1 MDEQTLNAIKNNL
14 ANMAANSAP
23 ANAPS
28 EQEEKGILDSMVDS
42 VKGVFEDASNWM
54 AERADYVDAR
64 DTVALEEY
72 KRHKV
77 SDNINA
83 IANNNDSIF
92 QPLGQ
97 AMQQSETVYKYIM
110 DDSAKI
116 AQARNIQKDI
126 GIPVNVT
133 LSDSTTWKRANA
145 IYQENL
151 ENKKLSED
159 NGVQWSIY
167 DIYKAHPE
175 IKTITDSDPAA
186 GALILK
192 DMASARKEM
201 NIIEGFTQYLNMG
214 NKELELNNLRYKSY
228 TAPSKMTD
236 NDRQRMQD
244 LEQQLD
250 SEKKLYDV
258 KFRDNPLLYALSGV
272 GQSLPEMW
280 QSIHTG
286 LEDAA
291 GWYQMSIWAG
301 AGAGAAVGSVAGP
314 AGAAAGATTGGTVAA
329 ITGAV
334 KLAAKTITAH
344 EVRQAVLKNMAAK
357 SLAPNLSKQMMKG
370 GMYVGS
376 FRGMAT
382 PEIGNRFAE
391 YQNLTDKNGISLMST
406 DEAWS
411 KAFFA
416 GSVNAA
422 LEVVPTGNV
431 LSKMAKPGTVA
442 EKIIGDIFA
451 KNTAKAQLGADIGK
465 GTQKLF
471 VNTLKVTGTESF
483 EEGTQQAADDL
494 VKNQIKDSHGGNV
507 YRKEHGDKYYDIN
520 LVSEGKSM
528 TAREILEDSANAA
541 LAAVPSSM
549 VFGLGG
555 AIGGGAV
562 SGGRYALR
570 QQHLLKN
577 ETDAEKMARHTY
589 TGVVMAEQLQ
599 DAVQNSELQKTAPDV
614 QAQLI
619 REKAKGTGFETIY
632 IDTEMALKKENG
644 QQDLVAVAKA
654 AGIDEDALQTA
665 VETKGTIAVPL
676 ESFAQSEA
684 STELLESA
692 SFDTAADSMARM
704 RENAKYTMEK
714 MQENAERL
722 VEQQMGLVESI
733 PKELFPEDTEEAQAH
748 REIVEAAIL
757 RDIDNPARGLN
768 ALISDVEANIMEI
781 LQPALNYLEDTS
793 GNGVSIVD
801 VGEGHTIRVS
811 ENAKWYQD
819 FYKAHKRKPTKGEL
833 MDIAA
838 DMVGGKSNI
847 EYWAVQNA
855 EEAKAAAEVGAEL
868 ERLNKKLDAL
878 NGVKEKMKGINSTE
892 IKIAESM
899 SPEGYKVYRKYADM
913 LQGAPGL
920 ASRAARVNAVLFA
933 HMMERL
939 AENTRRATGN
949 PNYTAMDA
957 ADKIMLQM
965 GGRQANVNSLDQAM
979 FDVSGK
985 GVSSLNGFMLKILEK
1000 EAEGTKASKIKWF
1013 DKNTGVTYPGSQVK
1027 HAILKHDLTDEDL
1040 DNVQRGVNQL
1050 QDVHMSKR
1058 AVGDYHGK
1066 PIFAKTIVD
1075 DQMYYVSLE
1084 ICKNGRVV
1092 FLTAARTNDKLY
1104 DTYKKEH
1111 RSESSTHKELNA
1123 DSNDVLSIPNIQ
1135 ELMGIV
1141 KDGKENY
1148 SQMAGENAKTA
1159 ALDKLSQAKE
1169 MLEAGEIESDIYEK
1183 TGWLRGFDGK
1193 WRFEIPDNLDKVD
1206 FTAFAEHD
1214 EVELGEIY
1222 DNPALYEAYPWLKEV
1237 SVAMEAMGKKRK
1249 GYADS
1254 LGISLNAALLKD
1266 KEKARENLATTLI
1279 HEIQHLIQKK
1289 EGFAAGGSPE
1299 TVVNQVKNELKKVN
1313 EPLLKV
1319 NPSLIK
1325 QYWANREKLN
1335 ELADD
1340 GNFGEEYEAV
1350 ENQNEE
1356 LLNSIAE
1363 GVGLGVEDTQHLLN
1377 RKRDLETAL
1386 KKVKNAS
1393 DKEKA
1398 EFELYQS
1405 LAGEREARYAEDRAV
1420 GKITGEPDAYE
1431 MQGYDAVIV
1440 FDGIGFNTPNQA
1452 MVSGI
1457 DVDQLVDVVD
1467 ITNNLPDGKVTKK
1480 SILAYIRSLIAE
1492 DTKIKTADNKAIMSI
1507 LPKDARHITYS
1518 SRKTIDAKETLNRS
1532 REIFSIK
1539 DLIAQSTLIERIPN
1553 TKKDRKPNVKSY
1565 YRFYVPVKIQD
1576 DIKTVRL
1583 VAEEQEGEIRTNPLS
1598 VNLYDVIEEKRRRT
1612 NAPAGISPVEEIE
1625 SPSSRISIRDMLR
1638 GVKDYDGKLY
1648 IPEGETF
1655 NQIAW
1660 HGSPY
1665 DFDNFDLGAIGSG
1678 EGRQAHGWGL
1688 YFAKDKKVSEAYKEI
1703 IGSQKQTVIWNGK
1716 EYFFGEDEE
1725 FDWITD
1731 SPDNEKYKYGE
1742 AMGYVLDSLYE
1753 GMTKEEAIANL
1764 QHSIDKGRIRGKYID
1779 EARKAI
1785 TILKN
1790 GSGGAKNKPML
1801 FKVDIPDNDN
1811 LLDENKR
1818 YEDQMKE
1825 TQEKIVNAI
1834 KDLPQDQQR
1843 VFWWWWLRQ
1852 EMGSTEGE
1860 IKANKELR
1868 NLELTIKYCKKASV
1882 GFEEPGKNTPAF
1894 LKRTSIKHLER
1905 AGYTEEQINN
1915 EAFMESESKRY
1926 DEELADLQE
1935 KAAEEKRKGKE
1946 LRNKRL
1952 EDAMAAPQTELEK
1965 GIGTGKEIYDYL
1977 TKVLS
1982 DGKDARKTSEYL
1994 NEHGISG
2001 VTYDGG
2007 RDSRCY
2013 VVFDDKA
2020 ISIIEKFNQGIKGQ
2034 TSTTA
2039 NGQYIVSLFEK
2050 ADESTFMHEMAHMYL
2065 LELEK
2070 LAFMDEQCKKDF
2082 DTIMEWATYKNGD
2095 EKHYRKT
2102 PFAKEFGKIAA
2113 DIRSAK
2119 KSGDKERAE
2128 KLKRQWAHER
2138 FARGFEMYLEH
2149 GTAPSKALQS
2159 AFRRFK
2165 QFLKTI
2171 YIAFTGDGARANAK
2185 VERVMARMLASDE
2198 EIEAMSLDDRYK
2210 DITKAGG
2217 EKLLNES
2224 QKETYQR
2231 WLQEAREEAK
2241 EKLMKI
2247 MMKDL
2252 EEENQRKYQEALDTE
2267 RARKRAELE
2276 EQPLYVA
2283 QKIVEESGDKNTI
2296 VELNIYPSVE
2306 VYEAEL
2312 KDKGTLQTNLEE
2324 YMKWYAES
2332 IDQQKVDTHTT
2343 QEKLEKMMEQSVYH
2357 KKLLAFE
2364 AAALREKEMLA
2375 QKINSKAKGAID
2387 EVSDTIGNFKD
2398 GADEE
2403 NVKKLVKAVN
2413 KLRFSS
2419 RWTAQELESI
2429 DNILKQSNKEEMKKA
2444 LETFTKEATSWQQN
2458 LKTIEDAF
2466 KGRMSIVKGMARSNL
2481 MNRSIAE
2488 SCDRTRYVVS
2498 EKKAASDMQR
2508 LIRAGKWDEAMLQQE
2523 TRVTSAA
2530 LAEVAEKNR
2539 AKVDKILDKVK
2550 KQLTAKTV
2558 KLPAEER
2565 YWINKLA
2572 YDLRLDKNWQ
2582 KDLGRPTG
2590 DSLHLVPEEPTRP
2603 ENCRELKEIFEELKN
2618 TLEVQE
2624 DMLDALSYIYQSGF
2638 TDYRALTMRQ
2648 FEACTNIITVLY
2660 KTGRDKFQLKSFDG
2674 KLLSDVVDEIVNETD
2689 NEGRPIQTPEVNQK
2703 KINDDAGGIGYNDF
2717 FAKIPGLGPTISEY
2731 GSKYLTA
2738 HMKPEELIK
2747 LLGDKAHKYLYNLYD
2762 RAAGERGKRTAESI
2776 KKLQEIMSVY
2786 SRKEKQNMSKQVY
2799 ELRTGAGVEKL
2810 SKENVICMA
2819 LNMGTDKNF
2828 VRMYKGLGID
2838 GLSTQRFIE
2847 ANMTK
2852 KDWETVQKLWDY
2864 IGSFW
2869 PETVKVEEELNGV
2882 TPEGVEPRDFT
2893 IMCEGEPLKMKGG
2906 YYPIAYNP
2914 VKSTK
2919 AETQT
2924 MDAVTQ
2930 GNMAGAQVLG
2940 TGRGFTKSRSE
2951 TDNIERPL
2959 LLQFNV
2965 ITNHL
2970 QDVIKNITFRIA
2982 ARDAY
2987 RLTHAKGFEEYVR
3000 GTLGNEA
3007 LKSINQ
3013 WVIDCWRI
3021 LPNDTD
3027 QGTSLFSRSL
3037 GFLRRNAAINI
3048 MGYKLWPVVENV
3060 TNLFPMM
3067 DRIGAVNTIT
3077 ALGDYMAHQKEN
3089 DKLLL
3094 KSVFMTNRIN
3104 SMDRDIG
3111 MMPGIFEAGY
3121 KATDWLKE
3129 HAYTA
3134 LTFTDLMFSK
3144 PLWCRTY
3151 KDSFAKNFQDVLK
3164 EENQKKVNMDEAQQK
3179 IVDLQKRIMPLS
3191 KDLYAAQ
3198 NELRD
3203 VMNDVASGRSNER
3216 SLIEKQNSVAQKES
3230 SLKPLRKELWEAELE
3245 VDRLSKIPAKTQA
3258 EITAEAE
3265 KRSAQEADAAVRSV
3279 FGSGETKDLAA
3290 VQKGGEFLKLFT
3302 AFYSF
3307 FNTQANAILASYY
3320 KGKFR
3325 RDELAGANGLRRWMP
3340 FAKSVFYRIILTS
3353 AMATVMKMALLGDGN
3368 DDKHKYR
3375 KVKNADGTEIEEEIP
3390 LLERFLTQFAK
3401 NTVSTASGTA
3411 VGLRDIVGLYS
3422 NLVFEGTDY
3431 GRGASIGSIGMSVID
3446 KLTQAFKLASQQE
3459 EKNARIEEQELKRQA
3474 RYDKMTPAAK
3484 KKFDENLK
3492 YRKPVHKT
3500 TYADIGKSLTQA
3512 VTSVTAGRT
3521 GITDSMGNAVMT
3533 TLQYMTDGD
3542 GCYDK
3547 TLSNMAWSAIWNKKP
3562 VAVEVPK
3569 KPPQEKKKKKGAK

>member
-1 MDEQTLNAIKNNL
+1 MSEMSEALEAHLEKVWGGTPEEVAARNAQ
-14 ANMAANSAP
+14 P
-23 ANAPS
+23 
-28 EQEEKGILDSMVDS
+28 EEKGILDSMVDS
-42 VKGVFEDASNWM
+42 VKGVFEDASEWM

-64 DTVALEEY
+64 DTVAFEEY

-151 ENKKLSED
+151 ENKKLSAD
-159 NGVQWSIY
+159 NGGQWSIY

-258 KFRDNPLLYALSGV
+258 KFRDNSLLYALSGV

-301 AGAGAAVGSVAGP
+301 TGAGAAVGSVAGP
-314 AGAAAGATTGGTVAA
+314 GGAAAGAATGGTVAA

-357 SLAPNLSKQMMKG
+357 SLTPNLSKQMMKG
-370 GMYVGS
+370 GMYWGS
-376 FRGMAT
+376 FRGMAA

-391 YQNLTDKNGISLMST
+391 YQNLTDKNGISLMSK

-422 LEVVPTGNV
+422 LEVVPTGGV

-442 EKIIGDIFA
+442 EKIIGDIVA

-507 YRKEHGDKYYDIN
+507 YRKEHGDKYYDIK

-570 QQHLLKN
+570 QKHLLKN
-577 ETDAEKMARHTY
+577 ETDAEKLARHTY
-589 TGVVMAEQLQ
+589 TGVAMAEQLQ

-644 QQDLVAVAKA
+644 QQDLEALAKA

-733 PKELFPEDTEEAQAH
+733 PKELFPEDTEEAQAN

-768 ALISDVEANIMEI
+768 KLIADVEANIMEI

-801 VGEGHTIRVS
+801 IGEGHTIRVS
-811 ENAKWYQD
+811 ENARWYQD

-855 EEAKAAAEVGAEL
+855 EEAKAASEIGAEL

-965 GGRQANVNSLDQAM
+965 GGRQANTNSMDQAM

-1000 EAEGTKASKIKWF
+1000 EAEGTEASKIKWF
-1013 DKNTGVTYPGSQVK
+1013 DKNTGVTYPGAQVK

-1040 DNVQRGVNQL
+1040 DNIQTGINKLYDVYLSKQKKGRFRG
-1050 QDVHMSKR
+1050 K
-1058 AVGDYHGK
+1058 A
-1066 PIFAKTIVD
+1066 IFGRMD
-1075 DQMYYVSLE
+1075 NGGSSYYVSLE
-1084 ICKNGRVV
+1084 IRNDGNVV
-1092 FLTAARTNDKLY
+1092 FLTAAKTNDGLY
-1104 DTYKKEH
+1104 NGYKKEH
-1111 RSESSTHKELNA
+1111 GSARLNSQSEPVPN
-1123 DSNDVLSIPNIQ
+1123 SNHVLSIPKIQ

-1141 KDGKENY
+1141 KNGKENY

-1169 MLEAGEIESDIYEK
+1169 
-1183 TGWLRGFDGK
+1183 
-1193 WRFEIPDNLDKVD
+1193 
-1206 FTAFAEHD
+1206 
-1214 EVELGEIY
+1214 
-1222 DNPALYEAYPWLKEV
+1222 
-1237 SVAMEAMGKKRK
+1237 
-1249 GYADS
+1249 
-1254 LGISLNAALLKD
+1254 
-1266 KEKARENLATTLI
+1266 
-1279 HEIQHLIQKK
+1279 
-1289 EGFAAGGSPE
+1289 
-1299 TVVNQVKNELKKVN
+1299 
-1313 EPLLKV
+1313 
-1319 NPSLIK
+1319 
-1325 QYWANREKLN
+1325 
-1335 ELADD
+1335 
-1340 GNFGEEYEAV
+1340 
-1350 ENQNEE
+1350 
-1356 LLNSIAE
+1356 
-1363 GVGLGVEDTQHLLN
+1363 
-1377 RKRDLETAL
+1377 
-1386 KKVKNAS
+1386 
-1393 DKEKA
+1393 KA
-1398 EFELYQS
+1398 EFELYES
-1405 LAGEREARYAEDRAV
+1405 LAGEREARYAEDRAA
-1420 GKITGEPDAYE
+1420 GKITREPDAYE
-1431 MQGYDAVIV
+1431 VQGYDAVIV
-1440 FDGIGFNTPNQA
+1440 FDGNEFNAEADGRIYKKPIEEVTIKSNERLKRP
-1452 MVSGI
+1452 
-1457 DVDQLVDVVD
+1457 
-1467 ITNNLPDGKVTKK
+1467 ITDSVNKFAKEHPDGISVKTAIGEVAITKK
-1480 SILAYIRSLIAE
+1480 SIRDSLSHRCTPKKIAVIPTLE
-1492 DTKIKTADNKAIMSI
+1492 NGLLYAEPVQTLLDYDNAQKNNHYFVYPVSIDGEENFVLCRVVEQDSEKRLYVHEVASREEIIEKSDSLKTRAAANESNPTPRGVALYTSILMDYLEKIKKN
-1507 LPKDARHITYS
+1507 
-1518 SRKTIDAKETLNRS
+1518 EVN
-1532 REIFSIK
+1532 
-1539 DLIAQSTLIERIPN
+1539 
-1553 TKKDRKPNVKSY
+1553 
-1565 YRFYVPVKIQD
+1565 
-1576 DIKTVRL
+1576 
-1583 VAEEQEGEIRTNPLS
+1583 EQQ
-1598 VNLYDVIEEKRRRT
+1598 
-1612 NAPAGISPVEEIE
+1612 
-1625 SPSSRISIRDMLR
+1625 
-1638 GVKDYDGKLY
+1638 
-1648 IPEGETF
+1648 ETF

-1678 EGRQAHGWGL
+1678 EGRQVHGWGL
-1688 YFAKDKKVSEAYKEI
+1688 YFAEDEKT
-1703 IGSQKQTVIWNGK
+1703 SQK
-1716 EYFFGEDEE
+1716 
-1725 FDWITD
+1725 
-1731 SPDNEKYKYGE
+1731 YKK
-1742 AMGYVLDSLYE
+1742 L
-1753 GMTKEEAIANL
+1753 
-1764 QHSIDKGRIRGKYID
+1764 
-1779 EARKAI
+1779 
-1785 TILKN
+1785 LKKKT
-1790 GSGGAKNKPML
+1790 GVDGVMY
-1801 FKVDIPDNDN
+1801 KVDIPDNAN
-1811 LLDENKR
+1811 LLDEDKSLDEQPDN
-1818 YEDQMKE
+1818 
-1825 TQEKIVNAI
+1825 V
-1834 KDLPQDQQR
+1834 
-1843 VFWWWWLRQ
+1843 
-1852 EMGSTEGE
+1852 
-1860 IKANKELR
+1860 
-1868 NLELTIKYCKKASV
+1868 KKAIMAYY
-1882 GFEEPGKNTPAF
+1882 EARPGLYNVPDSIDSLGVESGEHF
-1894 LKRTSIKHLER
+1894 LKEVI
-1905 AGYTEEQINN
+1905 
-1915 EAFMESESKRY
+1915 FDKRR
-1926 DEELADLQE
+1926 EGNSNPE
-1935 KAAEEKRKGKE
+1935 KAASLE
-1946 LRNKRL
+1946 LNSL
-1952 EDAMAAPQTELEK
+1952 
-1965 GIGTGKEIYDYL
+1965 GIEGITYEGNR
-1977 TKVLS
+1977 
-1982 DGKDARKTSEYL
+1982 DG
-1994 NEHGISG
+1994 
-2001 VTYDGG
+2001 
-2007 RDSRCY
+2007 RCY

-2050 ADESTFMHEMAHMYL
+2050 ADESTFMHEMAHLYL

-2119 KSGDKERAE
+2119 KSGDKERVE

-2252 EEENQRKYQEALDTE
+2252 EEENQRKYQEALDAE

-2332 IDQQKVDTHTT
+2332 IDQQEVDTHTT

-2375 QKINSKAKGAID
+2375 QKINSKAKEAID

-2403 NVKKLVKAVN
+2403 NGKKLVKAVN

-2429 DNILKQSNKEEMKKA
+2429 DNILKQSNKGEMKKA
-2444 LETFTKEATSWQQN
+2444 LEAFSKEATSWQQN

-2466 KGRMSIVKGMARSNL
+2466 KGRMSIVKEMARSNL

-2530 LAEVAEKNR
+2530 LAEEAEKNR
-2539 AKVDKILDKVK
+2539 TKVDKILDKVK

-2674 KLLSDVVDEIVNETD
+2674 KLLSDVVDEIVNDTD
-2689 NEGRPIQTPEVNQK
+2689 SKGRPIETPEVNQK
-2703 KINDDAGGIGYNDF
+2703 KVNDDAGGIGYNDF

-2919 AETQT
+2919 AEQQA

-2930 GNMAGAQVLG
+2930 GNMAGARVLG

-2970 QDVIKNITFRIA
+2970 QDVIKNITFRLA

-3067 DRIGAVNTIT
+3067 DRIGAVNTIS

-3104 SMDRDIG
+3104 SMDRDIS

-3191 KDLYAAQ
+3191 KELYAAQ
-3198 NELRD
+3198 NELKD
-3203 VMNDVASGRSNER
+3203 VMNDVASGRSNQR
-3216 SLIEKQNSVAQKES
+3216 MLIEKQNSVAQKES
-3230 SLKPLRKELWEAELE
+3230 TLKPLRKELWEAEME

-3320 KGKFR
+3320 KGKFH

-3533 TLQYMTDGD
+3533 TLQYMADGD

>member
-14 ANMAANSAP
+14 ANMAANGAP
-23 ANAPS
+23 ASASS
-28 EQEEKGILDSMVDS
+28 EPEEKGILDSMVDS
-42 VKGVFEDASNWM
+42 VKGVFEDASEWM

-151 ENKKLSED
+151 ENKKLSAD
-159 NGVQWSIY
+159 NGGQWSIY

-186 GALILK
+186 GVLILK

-258 KFRDNPLLYALSGV
+258 KFRDNPLFYALSGV

-301 AGAGAAVGSVAGP
+301 AGAGATVGSVAGP
-314 AGAAAGATTGGTVAA
+314 AGTAAGAGIGGTVAA
-329 ITGAV
+329 AASTVKGVAKAV
-334 KLAAKTITAH
+334 TAH
-344 EVRQAVLKNMAAK
+344 EARQAILKKAAQRA
-357 SLAPNLSKQMMKG
+357 LAPNLSTQMAKG
-370 GMYVGS
+370 GMYLGS
-376 FRGMAT
+376 FRGMAV

-391 YQNLTDKNGISLMST
+391 YQNLTDKNGISLMSK

-422 LEVVPTGNV
+422 LEVVPTGGV
-431 LSKMAKPGTVA
+431 LSKIAKPGTVT
-442 EKIIGDIFA
+442 EKVVA

-507 YRKEHGDKYYDIN
+507 YRKGHGDKYYDIN

-570 QQHLLKN
+570 QKHLLKN
-577 ETDAEKMARHTY
+577 ETDAEKLARHTY

-644 QQDLVAVAKA
+644 QQDLEALAKA

-733 PKELFPEDTEEAQAH
+733 PKELFPEDTEEAQAN

-768 ALISDVEANIMEI
+768 KLIADVEANIMEI

-801 VGEGHTIRVS
+801 IGEGHTIRVS
-811 ENAKWYQD
+811 ENARWYQD

-855 EEAKAAAEVGAEL
+855 EEAKAASEIGAEL

-899 SPEGYKVYRKYADM
+899 SPEGYKVYRKYADI

-939 AENTRRATGN
+939 AENTRRATGK

-1000 EAEGTKASKIKWF
+1000 EAEGTEASKIKWF
-1013 DKNTGVTYPGSQVK
+1013 DKNTGVTYPGAQVK
-1027 HAILKHDLTDEDL
+1027 HAILKHDLADEDL
-1040 DNVQRGVNQL
+1040 DNIQTGINKLYDVYLSKQKKGRFRG
-1050 QDVHMSKR
+1050 K
-1058 AVGDYHGK
+1058 A
-1066 PIFAKTIVD
+1066 IFGRMD
-1075 DQMYYVSLE
+1075 NGGSSYYVSLE
-1084 ICKNGRVV
+1084 MRNDGNVV
-1092 FLTAARTNDKLY
+1092 FLTAAKTNDGLY
-1104 DTYKKEH
+1104 NGYKKEH
-1111 RSESSTHKELNA
+1111 GSARLNSQSEPVPN
-1123 DSNDVLSIPNIQ
+1123 SNHVLSIPKIQ

-1141 KDGKENY
+1141 KNGKENY

-1159 ALDKLSQAKE
+1159 ALDKLPQAKE
-1169 MLEAGEIESDIYEK
+1169 MLEAGEIESDIYKK

-1206 FTAFAEHD
+1206 FESLIKHGET
-1214 EVELGEIY
+1214 ELGEIY

-1237 SVAMEAMGKKRK
+1237 SVAMETMGKKRR

-1266 KEKARENLATTLI
+1266 KEKAHENLATTLI

-1289 EGFAAGGSPE
+1289 EGFAAGGGPE
-1299 TVVNQVKNELKKVN
+1299 TVVHQVKNELKKVN
-1313 EPLLKV
+1313 ESMLKA

-1325 QYWANREKLN
+1325 QYWENQTKLN
-1335 ELADD
+1335 KLADD
-1340 GNFGEEYEAV
+1340 GNFGEEYEAA
-1350 ENQNEE
+1350 ENQNEQ

-1363 GVGLGVEDTQHLLN
+1363 GVGLDVEDTQYLLN
-1377 RKRDLETAL
+1377 RKRDLEEVL
-1386 KKVKNAS
+1386 KKVENAS

-1405 LAGEREARYAEDRAV
+1405 LAGEREARYAEDRAA
-1420 GKITGEPDAYE
+1420 GKITREPDAYE
-1431 MQGYDAVIV
+1431 VQGYDAVIV
-1440 FDGIGFNTPNQA
+1440 FDGKAFNAEADGRIYKKPIEEVTIKSNKRLKRP
-1452 MVSGI
+1452 
-1457 DVDQLVDVVD
+1457 
-1467 ITNNLPDGKVTKK
+1467 ITDSVNKFAKEHPDGISVKTAIGEVAITKK
-1480 SILAYIRSLIAE
+1480 SIRDSLSHRCAPKKIAVIPTLE
-1492 DTKIKTADNKAIMSI
+1492 NGLLYAEPVQTLLDYDNAQKNNHYFVYPVSIDGEENFVLCRVVEQDSEKRLYVHEVANREEIIEKSDSLKTRAAANESNPTPRGVALYTSILMDYLEKIKKNEV
-1507 LPKDARHITYS
+1507 
-1518 SRKTIDAKETLNRS
+1518 KE
-1532 REIFSIK
+1532 
-1539 DLIAQSTLIERIPN
+1539 Q
-1553 TKKDRKPNVKSY
+1553 
-1565 YRFYVPVKIQD
+1565 Q
-1576 DIKTVRL
+1576 
-1583 VAEEQEGEIRTNPLS
+1583 
-1598 VNLYDVIEEKRRRT
+1598 
-1612 NAPAGISPVEEIE
+1612 
-1625 SPSSRISIRDMLR
+1625 
-1638 GVKDYDGKLY
+1638 
-1648 IPEGETF
+1648 ETF

-1665 DFDNFDLGAIGSG
+1665 DFDNFDLGAIDSG
-1678 EGRQAHGWGL
+1678 EGRQVHGWGL
-1688 YFAKDKKVSEAYKEI
+1688 YFA
-1703 IGSQKQTVIWNGK
+1703 
-1716 EYFFGEDEE
+1716 EDE
-1725 FDWITD
+1725 
-1731 SPDNEKYKYGE
+1731 
-1742 AMGYVLDSLYE
+1742 
-1753 GMTKEEAIANL
+1753 
-1764 QHSIDKGRIRGKYID
+1764 
-1779 EARKAI
+1779 
-1785 TILKN
+1785 
-1790 GSGGAKNKPML
+1790 
-1801 FKVDIPDNDN
+1801 
-1811 LLDENKR
+1811 
-1818 YEDQMKE
+1818 
-1825 TQEKIVNAI
+1825 
-1834 KDLPQDQQR
+1834 
-1843 VFWWWWLRQ
+1843 
-1852 EMGSTEGE
+1852 
-1860 IKANKELR
+1860 
-1868 NLELTIKYCKKASV
+1868 
-1882 GFEEPGKNTPAF
+1882 
-1894 LKRTSIKHLER
+1894 
-1905 AGYTEEQINN
+1905 
-1915 EAFMESESKRY
+1915 
-1926 DEELADLQE
+1926 
-1935 KAAEEKRKGKE
+1935 
-1946 LRNKRL
+1946 
-1952 EDAMAAPQTELEK
+1952 
-1965 GIGTGKEIYDYL
+1965 
-1977 TKVLS
+1977 
-1982 DGKDARKTSEYL
+1982 KTSQ
-1994 NEHGISG
+1994 
-2001 VTYDGG
+2001 
-2007 RDSRCY
+2007 
-2013 VVFDDKA
+2013 
-2020 ISIIEKFNQGIKGQ
+2020 KFNQGIKGQ

-2113 DIRSAK
+2113 DMRSAK
-2119 KSGDKERAE
+2119 KSGDKEKVE

-2198 EIEAMSLDDRYK
+2198 EIEAMALDDRYK

-2267 RARKRAELE
+2267 KARKRAELE

-2375 QKINSKAKGAID
+2375 QKINSKAKEAID
-2387 EVSDTIGNFKD
+2387 EVSNTIGNFKD
-2398 GADEE
+2398 RADEE

-2444 LETFTKEATSWQQN
+2444 LEAFTKEATSWQQN

-2466 KGRMSIVKGMARSNL
+2466 KGRMSIVKEMARSNL

-2488 SCDRTRYVVS
+2488 SCERTRYVVS

-2508 LIRAGKWDEAMLQQE
+2508 LVRAGKWDEAMLQQE

-2530 LAEVAEKNR
+2530 LAEEAEKNR
-2539 AKVDKILDKVK
+2539 TKVDKILDKVK

-2590 DSLHLVPEEPTRP
+2590 GSLHLVSEEPTRP

-2674 KLLSDVVDEIVNETD
+2674 KLLSDVVDEIVNDTD
-2689 NEGRPIQTPEVNQK
+2689 SEGRPIETPTVNQK

-2847 ANMTK
+2847 TNMTK

-2893 IMCEGEPLKMKGG
+2893 VMCEGEPLKMKGG
-2906 YYPIAYNP
+2906 YYPISYNP
-2914 VKSTK
+2914 AKSTK
-2919 AETQT
+2919 AEQQT

-2930 GNMAGAQVLG
+2930 RSMTGAQVLG
-2940 TGRGFTKSRSE
+2940 TGMGSTKARSE

-2965 ITNHL
+2965 ITEHL
-2970 QDVIKNITFRIA
+2970 QDVIKIITFRIA

-3013 WVIDCWRI
+3013 WVIDCWKM

-3048 MGYKLWPVVENV
+3048 MGYRLWPVVENV

-3067 DRIGAVNTIT
+3067 DRIGAVNTIS

-3104 SMDRDIG
+3104 SMDRDIS

-3151 KDSFAKNFQDVLK
+3151 KDSFAKNFQAVLK
-3164 EENQKKVNMDEAQQK
+3164 EENQKKVNMDEALQK
-3179 IVDLQKRIMPLS
+3179 IVDLQKRIMPLN
-3191 KDLYAAQ
+3191 KELYAAQ
-3198 NELRD
+3198 NELKD
-3203 VMNDVASGRSNER
+3203 VMNDVASGRSNQR
-3216 SLIEKQNSVAQKES
+3216 MLIEKQNSVAQKES
-3230 SLKPLRKELWEAELE
+3230 ALKPLRRELWEAEME

-3279 FGSGETKDLAA
+3279 FGSGQTKDLAA

-3353 AMATVMKMALLGDGN
+3353 AMATIMKMALLGDGN